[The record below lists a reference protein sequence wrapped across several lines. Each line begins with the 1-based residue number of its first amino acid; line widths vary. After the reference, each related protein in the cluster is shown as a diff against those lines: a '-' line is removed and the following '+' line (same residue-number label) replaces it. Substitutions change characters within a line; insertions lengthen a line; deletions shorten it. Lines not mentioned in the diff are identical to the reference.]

1 MNHTSSKGIED
12 SFTYKKQI
20 IMFKKRVNKQ
30 ANLRRRNDEK
40 DEHSESAHNSE
51 SNHDDDD
58 DDDSTHHLSQIQQK
72 KKRRM
77 ILESLQYRKGV
88 SAAKLLQQQTNPV
101 EQVNNP
107 SVTTDD
113 PREGV
118 LEQKHRQ
125 AMEAYIAE
133 NLGATTTE
141 QHNKE
146 TNAVH
151 NATEQLYAELSD
163 AALRLTGRSSIDST
177 DAGGTMAGTSLAE
190 VVLPVEERMVALAET
205 ARATK
210 VKDDRMQLLPSS
222 KASIN
227 SAVPNRFA
235 APARPRVLYDA
246 ATTAMEPERGFVE
259 EAVTTTS
266 DDAPDNDRVGF
277 QAFRR
282 QQNGEIRSSNNSHE
296 RGGHRATDDRA
307 FKNFVT
313 KQRERRQN
321 R

>member
-1 MNHTSSKGIED
+1 
-12 SFTYKKQI
+12 
-20 IMFKKRVNKQ
+20 MFKKRANKQ
-30 ANLRRRNDEK
+30 ANLRRRNE
-40 DEHSESAHNSE
+40 EEEEQSESAHNSE
-51 SNHDDDD
+51 RYHDDDS
-58 DDDSTHHLSQIQQK
+58 STDHLSQIQQK

-88 SAAKLLQQQTNPV
+88 SAAKLLQQQANPV
-101 EQVNNP
+101 EQFNNP

-118 LEQKHRQ
+118 IEQKHRL

-141 QHNKE
+141 QHDKE
-146 TNAVH
+146 TNGVH
-151 NATEQLYAELSD
+151 NATEQLYAELSE
-163 AALRLTGRSSIDST
+163 AAMRLAGRSSID
-177 DAGGTMAGTSLAE
+177 DVGGTMAGTSLAE
-190 VVLPVEERMVALAET
+190 VVLPVEERMVTLEET
-205 ARATK
+205 ARAMK
-210 VKDDRMQLLPSS
+210 VKDDPMNRLPS
-222 KASIN
+222 KANIN
-227 SAVPNRFA
+227 SSAPNRFA
-235 APARPRVLYDA
+235 APARPKVLYDA
-246 ATTAMEPERGFVE
+246 TTTAMEQERGFME
-259 EAVTTTS
+259 EICTATTTTTTS

-282 QQNGEIRSSNNSHE
+282 QQNGEIRPLNNSYE
-296 RGGHRATDDRA
+296 NGGRRATDDRA